1 MSSASARQLPEG
13 VEILYEP
20 DLLPQTR
27 YIADHKGRDGF
38 ARTPAQDRR
47 WRDALAQATILWDF
61 PSGPEGTRGLSLTP
75 QVKWVQT
82 TSSGVGQA
90 VANMGLADSDVIVT
104 TARGVHA
111 DALAEFALFIMLAH
125 VKDLPR
131 LQRDQQAHRW
141 ERYCCGELSG
151 KSLTIIGAGQ
161 VGARVACLARAFNM
175 RVNAVVNRPSPERRT
190 ELFADEVYGQAD
202 LKIAVKDA
210 DYIVLATPHT
220 PQTERMIDGEIWA
233 ATKRGVVFVNI
244 ARGQVVDEPAMIEA
258 LGSGHIGLAGT
269 RCRRNGAV
277 AAGFAALVH
286 AECDHQPAFGQHG
299 AERERQDHGHLH
311 PEPES
316 LRPRRD
322 RPDDQRARQGAHVL
336 RKKPGAVD
344 DFRGSSTAPTLN
356 TAERRKNERS
366 PNMKSCAK
374 MAAAATLAAS
384 LILPMCVRAED
395 AKPQM
400 GGELVLTGQLDKTMF
415 PGRNTDAGG
424 MDVYLN
430 ACENLVEMTADRTIK
445 PMLAKSWT
453 MSDDLK
459 TITFQSQRGHP
470 VPRRHTLQRRSRGL
484 RVQ

>member
-1 MSSASARQLPEG
+1 MSREDPTVCLTVSCIRPTPFMTSPSPYVAFITSPLEYEYVERIREAAPEG
-13 VEILYEP
+13 VEILYQP

-47 WRDALAQATILWDF
+47 WRDALARATILWDF
-61 PSGPEGTRGLSLTP
+61 PSGPEGTRGLALAP

-202 LKIAVKDA
+202 LKSAVKDA

-258 LGSGHIGLAGT
+258 LGSGHIGLAGLD
-269 RCRRNGAV
+269 V
-277 AAGFAALVH
+277 AAT
-286 AECDHQPAFGQHG
+286 
-299 AERERQDHGHLH
+299 
-311 PEPES
+311 EP
-316 LRPRRD
+316 LP
-322 RPDDQRARQGAHVL
+322 
-336 RKKPGAVD
+336 PGSPLWSMPNVIISPHSA
-344 DFRGSSTAPTLN
+344 STAPSENGKITDIFIRNLN
-356 TAERRKNERS
+356 HY
-366 PNMKSCAK
+366 
-374 MAAAATLAAS
+374 
-384 LILPMCVRAED
+384 VRGETD
-395 AKPQM
+395 QM
-400 GGELVLTGQLDKTMF
+400 INVLDKARM
-415 PGRNTDAGG
+415 
-424 MDVYLN
+424 Y
-430 ACENLVEMTADRTIK
+430 
-445 PMLAKSWT
+445 
-453 MSDDLK
+453 
-459 TITFQSQRGHP
+459 
-470 VPRRHTLQRRSRGL
+470 
-484 RVQ
+484 